1 MSGMFYYCQ
10 KLLSFDLDE
19 FDTRK
24 VTDMSKM
31 FNYCKGVTSLDLS
44 SFDTSNVTNVES
56 MFSNATNVETIY
68 VSNTFVTTENV
79 SSSKMFTNCT
89 KLHNGEITYDRT
101 KVTAD
106 MANTTTGYFT
116 LKE

>member
-1 MSGMFYYCQ
+1 MFYYCK
-10 KLLSFDLDE
+10 KLLSFELDE

-24 VTDMSKM
+24 VTDMSKI
-31 FNYCKGVTSLDLS
+31 FNYCSGVTSLDLS

-89 KLHNGEITYDRT
+89 KLHNGEITYNSK